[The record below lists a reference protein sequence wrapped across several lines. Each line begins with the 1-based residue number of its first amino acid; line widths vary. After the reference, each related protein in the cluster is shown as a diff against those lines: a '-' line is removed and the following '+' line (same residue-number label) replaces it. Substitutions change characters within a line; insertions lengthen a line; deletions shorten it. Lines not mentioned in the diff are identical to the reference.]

1 MSLFRRRSGK
11 KWLLIVCSLIIIV
24 ICLYYLFTFS
34 YRLDKITVKGLTYY
48 EEQEFVSQICSE
60 KAKNN
65 TILFWLEQKTKK
77 QKKVPYIE
85 KYDWKCVGRHE
96 VEIEVYE
103 KILIGCVKVMG
114 EYLYFDKDGTIVESM
129 ATQMEDIPLVIG
141 LSYDS
146 VVMYSRLDIEKDKIY
161 GKILNITRLLHEYGI
176 KAQSLSFDSREN
188 ATLEVGMLTVKLGK
202 SDVYDIR
209 IQKFADIVSSLEGRY
224 LEVDLSSYQGNGQD
238 IVARPKN

>member
-24 ICLYYLFTFS
+24 VCVYYLFTVS
-34 YRLDKITVKGLTYY
+34 YRLDKLTVKGLTYY
-48 EEQEFVSQICSE
+48 EEQDFISQICSE

-65 TILFWLEQKTKK
+65 TILFWLEQKLKT

-85 KYDWKCVGRHE
+85 KYDWKCIGRHE

-129 ATQMEDIPLVIG
+129 DSQREDIPLVIG

-161 GKILNITRLLHEYGI
+161 GKILNITRLLHEYDI
-176 KAQSLSFDSREN
+176 KARSLSFDSREN
-188 ATLEVGMLTVKLGK
+188 ATLEIGTLTVKLGK
-202 SDVYDIR
+202 NDVYDLK
-209 IQKFADIVSSLEGRY
+209 IQKLADVMPSLTGRN
-224 LEVDLSSYQGNGQD
+224 LEVDLSSYEGKGQD